1 MYRLLICFLA
11 YLMLSLAAAAQLPT
25 STLNGT
31 VTDPQ
36 SAVVA
41 GARVVVISNATGVS
55 RETASGSDGGF
66 TVTDLTPGEYTV
78 RVSASGFATS
88 EFKAVSLDVGRAAT
102 LDVSL
107 KIAKT
112 GEVVEVTGAELA
124 VNTTQ

>member
-55 RETASGSDGGF
+55 RETES
-66 TVTDLTPGEYTV
+66 T
-78 RVSASGFATS
+78 R
-88 EFKAVSLDVGRAAT
+88 
-102 LDVSL
+102 
-107 KIAKT
+107 
-112 GEVVEVTGAELA
+112 
-124 VNTTQ
+124 